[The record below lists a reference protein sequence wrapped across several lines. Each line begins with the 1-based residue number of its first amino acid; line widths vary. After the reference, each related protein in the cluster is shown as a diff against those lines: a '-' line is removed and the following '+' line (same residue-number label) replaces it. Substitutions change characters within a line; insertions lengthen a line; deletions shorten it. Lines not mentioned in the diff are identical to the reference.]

1 MLYKPGYKTSEF
13 WLALS
18 QQILALLVVAG
29 YLSTEQADNLVSAL
43 PGAIVVLTFVIN
55 GAVALWR
62 YIESREAIKTALV
75 EAKK

>member
-29 YLSTEQADNLVSAL
+29 YLSTEQADNLEIGRASC
-43 PGAIVVLTFVIN
+43 
-55 GAVALWR
+55 
-62 YIESREAIKTALV
+62 RERV
-75 EAKK
+75 